1 MRLTCIFIRN
11 SHDRAL
17 TPSHENCLFSGMD
30 TTQQPTVEFAQL
42 VSRGCGLDVHK
53 DVLVA
58 TIQGQGLRAQ
68 TRSFGAFTQDIEELA
83 DWLRTHQVTHVAME
97 STGVYWKPVFNVL
110 GEAFEI
116 LLVNARHIKHVPGHK
131 TDKKDSEWLVKLLL
145 AGLLKASFVPPQQ
158 VREWRDLFRYQRK
171 ATGHIAAEWNR
182 ILKVLEDANIKL
194 SSVLTDIS
202 GVSGRQMLEALSR
215 GQTNVDELLKLAHGR
230 LKAKR
235 DELKKALVG
244 KLTRHHQFMLTT
256 LLRSITQQEA
266 LIADINQQID
276 SQVAEWQEAVD
287 LLQTIPGVGHHTAV
301 GLLAEIG
308 TNMEQFP
315 SEKHLASWAGMA
327 PGNHESA
334 GKKKVPASPMAV
346 NI

>member
-1 MRLTCIFIRN
+1 
-11 SHDRAL
+11 
-17 TPSHENCLFSGMD
+17 
-30 TTQQPTVEFAQL
+30 
-42 VSRGCGLDVHK
+42 
-53 DVLVA
+53 
-58 TIQGQGLRAQ
+58 
-68 TRSFGAFTQDIEELA
+68 
-83 DWLRTHQVTHVAME
+83 
-97 STGVYWKPVFNVL
+97 
-110 GEAFEI
+110 
-116 LLVNARHIKHVPGHK
+116 
-131 TDKKDSEWLVKLLL
+131 L

-215 GQTNVDELLKLAHGR
+215 GQTNVDDLLKLAHGR

-256 LLRSITQQEA
+256 LLRSIAQQEA

-334 GKKKVPASPMAV
+334 GKKKVHASPMAAS
-346 NI
+346 I

>member
-1 MRLTCIFIRN
+1 M
-11 SHDRAL
+11 
-17 TPSHENCLFSGMD
+17 
-30 TTQQPTVEFAQL
+30 
-42 VSRGCGLDVHK
+42 SRGCGLDVHK
-53 DVLVA
+53 EVLVA
-58 TIQGQGLRAQ
+58 TIRGEGLTIQ

-83 DWLRTHQVTHVAME
+83 NWLRTHQVTHVAME
-97 STGVYWKPVFNVL
+97 STGIYWKPVFNVL
-110 GEAFEI
+110 GEEFEI

-182 ILKVLEDANIKL
+182 IQKVLEDANIKL

-235 DELKKALVG
+235 DELTKALAG

-256 LLRSITQQEA
+256 LLRSIAQQEA
-266 LIADINQQID
+266 LIADIN
-276 SQVAEWQEAVD
+276 SQLDKQLAEWQGQIE

-327 PGNHESA
+327 PGNDESA
-334 GKKKVPASPMAV
+334 GKKKVRVPLMAV